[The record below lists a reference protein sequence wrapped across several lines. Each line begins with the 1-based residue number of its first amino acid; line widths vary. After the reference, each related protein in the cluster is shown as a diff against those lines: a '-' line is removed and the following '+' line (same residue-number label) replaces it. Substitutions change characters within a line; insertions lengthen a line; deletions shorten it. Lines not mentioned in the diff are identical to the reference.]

1 LHTEIEIAEVNQFEH
16 PFLINK
22 KNNFLRPNDNQQML
36 DLHKCPSSS
45 KGIGTAGPSSEAL
58 ILKSV
63 VILVTHENSISG
75 KA

>member
-1 LHTEIEIAEVNQFEH
+1 
-16 PFLINK
+16 
-22 KNNFLRPNDNQQML
+22 ML